1 MCLLIY
7 IYTYLLILFI
17 LCIMTSKYKK
27 AYNYYHNINT
37 GNDKFGWER
46 TEEDESTC
54 CDMLWCIRKIVYY
67 IF

>member
-1 MCLLIY
+1 
-7 IYTYLLILFI
+7 
-17 LCIMTSKYKK
+17 MTSKYKK
-27 AYNYYHNINT
+27 AYYYYHNINT

-54 CDMLWCIRKIVYY
+54 CDILWCIRKIVYY